1 MNENA
6 RFVAAVALTLGFT
19 LGAPGLAADGP
30 IAPAVDLPGG
40 RSASGQVGDAG
51 PPAPKP
57 VPAEILVLHA
67 TNSGGGIDPE
77 LRHLKQLQKPPFSS
91 YDTYRLIR
99 RHEGN
104 LEMRQPNATRLP
116 NGRVLRTALKE
127 VVPPDRYRVATSI
140 SRPGSKEG
148 SGDGGYLPLLEVTAK
163 SGETFFV
170 AGQSFRGGILVV
182 GIRVGEESK
191 PPDKAP
197 DKAPPKR

>member
-6 RFVAAVALTLGFT
+6 RFVAAVAVALGFT
-19 LGAPGLAADGP
+19 LGEPGFAADGP
-30 IAPAVDLPGG
+30 SAPAVDVRGG
-40 RSASGQVGDAG
+40 QSASGQAGDAG

-57 VPAEILVLHA
+57 VPAEILILHA

-77 LRHLKQLQKPPFSS
+77 LRHLRQLQRPPFSS

-99 RHEGN
+99 RHESD
-104 LEMRQPNATRLP
+104 LVLRQPSTTRLP
-116 NGRVLRTALKE
+116 NGRVLRTALKA

-140 SRPGSKEG
+140 SRPGSKP
-148 SGDGGYLPLLEVTAK
+148 GDGDDSYLPLLEVTAK

-182 GIRVGEESK
+182 GIRVGEEPKAPEK

-197 DKAPPKR
+197 PKK